1 MTATALVDIVT
12 YNRIIYARAGEKIK
26 VLSTEFHPVIICENE
41 RKEKFFARVEKIK
54 ENESRSNNVN
64 Q

>member
-54 ENESRSNNVN
+54 ID
-64 Q
+64 